1 MSLLK
6 TKKRSYL
13 QILIALCLSSQT
25 VVLYAEDVENVYQ
38 YKNSEGVTEFTD
50 TVKEDQQPV
59 NEIKIPKMSEQE
71 KVQATEKLK
80 QVEQE
85 NNELNQRLE
94 AQKEQDLQNKK
105 DRAQQKKEQ
114 QQSDEPEEIEYY
126 NNGTIRNRPIR
137 PHPPRPEHPINRP
150 GQPRPVQL
158 PARGK

>member
-71 KVQATEKLK
+71 KVQATEKLQK
-80 QVEQE
+80 IEQQNE
-85 NNELNQRLE
+85 ELDKRLDAERQADREQQLQRQKAKAEQKNNEE
-94 AQKEQDLQNKK
+94 
-105 DRAQQKKEQ
+105 
-114 QQSDEPEEIEYY
+114 QSDDVEYY
-126 NNGTIRNRPIR
+126 HDGGIRDRDRLRPVIPRPIQPIAPVR
-137 PHPPRPEHPINRP
+137 PISPGRP
-150 GQPRPVQL
+150 GTR
-158 PARGK
+158 

>member
-1 MSLLK
+1 MSLSK
-6 TKKRSYL
+6 TKKRSYF
-13 QILIALCLSSQT
+13 QILITFCLSCQT
-25 VVLYAEDVENVYQ
+25 VVLYAEDVENIYQ

-50 TVKEDQQPV
+50 TVKENQQPV

-94 AQKEQDLQNKK
+94 AQKEQDLQNQK

-126 NNGTIRNRPIR
+126 NNGYVRDRDRLRPVV
-137 PHPPRPEHPINRP
+137 
-150 GQPRPVQL
+150 PRPVQ
-158 PARGK
+158 PVAPVRPISPGRPGSR